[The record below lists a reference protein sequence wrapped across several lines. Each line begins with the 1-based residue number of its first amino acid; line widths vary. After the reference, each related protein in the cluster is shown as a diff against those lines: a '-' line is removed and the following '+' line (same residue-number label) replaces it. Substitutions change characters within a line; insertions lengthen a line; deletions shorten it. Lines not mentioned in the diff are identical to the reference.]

1 MFGIHKPIA
10 ALKHLAEEKGWLTK
24 TGVTLE
30 NIGTL
35 CRESGLSVIPKS
47 DGTLEDIG
55 SALEEGR
62 QVIIAV
68 DGGELTGNPLEEGI
82 EDAFGYQV
90 SDHCVVVLAVE
101 ENTVTLYD
109 PAFGTMPLTVSK
121 EHLID
126 AWADSGR
133 YYVTISQPVS
143 KSQN

>member
-30 NIGTL
+30 NIGRL
-35 CRESGLSVIPKS
+35 CRESGLSVISKS
-47 DGTLEDIG
+47 DGTLQDIS

-82 EDAFGYQV
+82 EDTFGCQV

-101 ENTVTLYD
+101 DNTVTLYD
-109 PAFGTMPLTVSK
+109 PAFGTMPLTVNK

-133 YYVTISQPVS
+133 YYVIISQP